1 MPNYTTNLNLE
12 KPLQDEQYNV
22 EVFNRNCD
30 KIDQFA
36 GQTPPLALSA
46 DVLTN
51 GANINGVKFKGN
63 TDVVTGLG
71 LYSNTVTYNNTNIVY
86 IYNSENELKIY
97 KSLQNGNTG
106 NNPIVSPD
114 YWEEVMLG
122 GGKGVAR
129 EIGEIVTSSIPITDS
144 GLHLLDGTRLFNDG
158 VYADFVNY
166 IAELYEDN
174 PSANYF
180 TDEETWQGLVAI
192 TGSCGKYV
200 YNAEQGSVR
209 LPKIGNSIIQGTTIA
224 NELGELIEAG
234 LPAITHTHSGTTS
247 TAGAHTHTRG
257 NMNITAKAN
266 FTDVQGDVRTI
277 QSTSGAFTMS
287 SGVSEGGRGHIAVTS
302 GNYYIP
308 LSFDAS
314 RNWTGST
321 SSNGEH
327 NHNFITSEN
336 TAVSDIYG
344 NSDTV
349 QPQTIKQFIYV
360 VVAETQKTNIQ
371 INIDNIATDLNN
383 KVNTDLSNIT
393 WTDDMKQIV
402 YDVIGDGLERTA
414 ATSTTLGMVRPDNV
428 TTIVNEEGVLS
439 ASINAND
446 YYTKSEIDSM
456 VSTVY
461 EYKGTV
467 DNYDE
472 LPSNAS
478 IGDVYITANT
488 GDSYVWNGSQWD
500 ILSTTIDLTPYAT
513 TEYVN
518 QQIQQRDIQI
528 SNLSG
533 YIVELQNR
541 VSELE
546 RIISGGN
553 A

>member
-1 MPNYTTNLNLE
+1 MPNYTENLNLE

-71 LYSNTVTYNNTNIVY
+71 LYSNTVIYNDTNIVY

-97 KSLQNGNTG
+97 KSLQNNNTG
-106 NNPIVSPD
+106 NNPIVSSD

-122 GGKGVAR
+122 GGNGVTR
-129 EIGEIVTSSIPITDS
+129 EIGEIVTSSLPIIDS

-166 IAELYEDN
+166 IAELYEQN
-174 PSANYF
+174 PNANYF
-180 TDEETWQGLVAI
+180 TDETTWQNRVAI
-192 TGSCGKYV
+192 SGSCGKYV

-209 LPKIGNSIIQGTTIA
+209 LPKIGNSIIQGTSLES
-224 NELGELIEAG
+224 ELGELIEAG
-234 LPAITHTHSGTTS
+234 LPSITHTHSGTTS

-257 NMNITAKAN
+257 TMDITGSFTSTGDGAALWQPAN
-266 FTDVQGDVRTI
+266 YA
-277 QSTSGAFTMS
+277 GAFYA
-287 SGVSEGGRGHIAVTS
+287 SGSDAPISTAAKGRS
-302 GNYYIP
+302 GKKTIN
-308 LSFDAS
+308 FNAS

-321 SSNGEH
+321 SSNG
-327 NHNFITSEN
+327 NHTHTFITSNN
-336 TAVSDIYG
+336 TAVNNLYG
-344 NSDTV
+344 KSNTV

-456 VSTVY
+456 ISTVY

-467 DNYDE
+467 DNYE
-472 LPSNAS
+472 GLPSNAS

-500 ILSTTIDLTPYAT
+500 VLSTTIDLTPYAT

-546 RIISGGN
+546 RIIRGGN